1 MEQESFL
8 ADNYGREAAGNGSRI
23 EGVVERI
30 IFHNESNA
38 FTIIEL
44 LSDQDEIIATGK
56 MPPLNVGET
65 IELEGE
71 WTDHPKYGLQFT
83 VTSAIKKAP
92 RSEAAIFAFLS
103 SGAIKGIGEKT
114 AEKLIAAFSN
124 ETLEVMREKPERVAK
139 ISGIGRKRALG
150 FQEAL
155 QKERSYQELSLLL
168 LPYGIG
174 PARIRSIYQE
184 LGNEAEAIIRQ
195 NPYYLAQR
203 VRGIGFETAERLAEA
218 FGIAGDHPLR
228 LRGALQYT
236 LQQSLFQDGH
246 SFVQE
251 KLLLS
256 RLSQRLEVEREK
268 LSAALEELVAE
279 ELLFRFDPEAED
291 LLGEEVEFTGI
302 ASAVSV
308 DPEQAVIALR
318 SVFLLEQDLAKTIRS
333 LADRPAANCEIDPR
347 YGDVLYCERVIAKV
361 AAQTSFELD
370 EDEAFT
376 PGRDQVK
383 ALQMALNAP
392 FSILTGGPGTGKTS
406 TVRLLTKLLLAD
418 GLEVRLAAP
427 TGRAARRMEEVCQ
440 LEATTIHRL
449 LDLQIQ
455 EDYIPAIKEFE
466 KIDADY
472 LIIDECSMIDL
483 FLFYR
488 LLKSVDSSTQI
499 LLIGDADQLP
509 SIGPGQVLRDL
520 IADEKLPLTRLQEIY
535 RQEQD
540 RLIVRN
546 AHHIIRGE
554 SLEFNQSLES
564 DFLFIERESEM
575 AMLTG
580 VLQLCERIL
589 PEDYGIDGIY
599 GAQVVS
605 PIRRGVAGVANLNQ
619 SLQEVVQG
627 MDFPHVAAYGK
638 RFAVK
643 DKVMQMQNDYQLA
656 YYDIRTN
663 ERGEGVMNGEL
674 GVIQEIDLESRSVTV
689 LFEGEHLSSISYEQL
704 DNLDLAY
711 ATTIHKTQGS
721 EYPVVILVLPQ
732 GAPPRFLNR
741 NLLYTAVTRA
751 RQRLFILS
759 RRQTVQ
765 NMIRTEDANRRH
777 SLLSFFLKLT

>member
-1 MEQESFL
+1 M
-8 ADNYGREAAGNGSRI
+8 
-23 EGVVERI
+23 
-30 IFHNESNA
+30 
-38 FTIIEL
+38 
-44 LSDQDEIIATGK
+44 
-56 MPPLNVGET
+56 
-65 IELEGE
+65 
-71 WTDHPKYGLQFT
+71 
-83 VTSAIKKAP
+83 
-92 RSEAAIFAFLS
+92 
-103 SGAIKGIGEKT
+103 
-114 AEKLIAAFSN
+114 
-124 ETLEVMREKPERVAK
+124 
-139 ISGIGRKRALG
+139 
-150 FQEAL
+150 
-155 QKERSYQELSLLL
+155 
-168 LPYGIG
+168 
-174 PARIRSIYQE
+174 
-184 LGNEAEAIIRQ
+184 
-195 NPYYLAQR
+195 
-203 VRGIGFETAERLAEA
+203 
-218 FGIAGDHPLR
+218 
-228 LRGALQYT
+228 
-236 LQQSLFQDGH
+236 
-246 SFVQE
+246 
-251 KLLLS
+251 
-256 RLSQRLEVEREK
+256 
-268 LSAALEELVAE
+268 
-279 ELLFRFDPEAED
+279 
-291 LLGEEVEFTGI
+291 
-302 ASAVSV
+302 
-308 DPEQAVIALR
+308 
-318 SVFLLEQDLAKTIRS
+318 EQDLAKTIRS

-361 AAQTSFELD
+361 AAQTSFKLD

-472 LIIDECSMIDL
+472 LLIDECSLIDL

-732 GAPPRFLNR
+732 WAPPRFLNR

>member
-8 ADNYGREAAGNGSRI
+8 ADDFGKDKAGSESQL
-23 EGVVERI
+23 EGVVERLV
-30 IFHNESNA
+30 FHNESNA

-44 LSDQDEIIATGK
+44 LSDQDEIIVTGK

-65 IELEGE
+65 LQVKGE
-71 WTDHPKYGLQFT
+71 WTDHPKYGLQFAA
-83 VTSAIKKAP
+83 TSVIKQAP
-92 RSEAAIFAFLS
+92 RTQTAIFAFLS

-114 AEKLIAAFSN
+114 AEKLINAFGN
-124 ETLEVMREKPERVAK
+124 ETLEVMREKPERVARL
-139 ISGIGRKRALG
+139 SGIGRKRAKS

-155 QKERSYQELSLLL
+155 QKERSYQELSLFL

-174 PARIRSIYQE
+174 PARIRTIYTE
-184 LGNEAEAIIRQ
+184 LGDSAEAVIRQ

-218 FGIAGDHPLR
+218 FGMSGDHPIR
-228 LRGALQYT
+228 LRGALLYT

-246 SFVQE
+246 SFLKE
-251 KLLLS
+251 KVLL
-256 RLSQRLEVEREK
+256 RNLSQRLEVDSEK
-268 LSAALEELVAE
+268 LRSALGKLVEEELV
-279 ELLFRFDPEAED
+279 LRFDPND
-291 LLGEEVEFTGI
+291 TNLLELEVEFG
-302 ASAVSV
+302 SNLPAVS
-308 DPEQAVIALR
+308 DPEKAVIAML
-318 SVFLLEQDLAKTIRS
+318 SVFMLEQDLTQTVRN
-333 LADRPAANCEIDPR
+333 LAGRPEAQCEIDPR
-347 YGDVLYCERVIAKV
+347 YGDTLYCDRIIAKTAV
-361 AAQTSFELD
+361 QTSFDLD
-370 EDEAFT
+370 NEEIIT
-376 PGRDQVK
+376 PGDDQVK
-383 ALQMALNAP
+383 ALQMALTAP

-406 TVRLLTKLLLAD
+406 TVRLLTQILLAD
-418 GLEVRLAAP
+418 GLEVKLAAP

-440 LEATTIHRL
+440 MEATTIHRL
-449 LDLQIQ
+449 LDLQV
-455 EDYIPAIKEFE
+455 DDNYIPAIKEYE
-466 KIDADY
+466 KIDTDY
-472 LIIDECSMIDL
+472 LIVDECSMIDL

-488 LLKSVDSSTQI
+488 LLKSVDSSTQV

-520 IADEKLPLTRLQEIY
+520 LADDSVPMTCLQEIY
-535 RQEQD
+535 RQEKD

-554 SLEFNQSLES
+554 DLELNQSLES
-564 DFLFIERESEM
+564 DFLFIERDSEA

-589 PEDYGIDGIY
+589 PEKYDIDGIY

-605 PIRRGVAGVANLNQ
+605 PIRRGVAGVENLNQ

-627 MDFPHVAAYGK
+627 MDFPHVAAYGR
-638 RFAVK
+638 RFAVR
-643 DKVMQMQNDYQLA
+643 DKVMQLQNDYQLA
-656 YYDIRTN
+656 YYDIRSN

-689 LFEGEHLSSISYEQL
+689 LFEGEHLAAISYDQL

-721 EYPVVILVLPQ
+721 EYPVVILLLPQ

-759 RRQTVQ
+759 RRQTLR

-777 SLLSFFLKLT
+777 SLLSYFLKLN

>member
-8 ADNYGREAAGNGSRI
+8 TDDFGQEAVDTDDQL

-44 LSDQDEIIATGK
+44 LSDQDEVIVTGK

-65 IELEGE
+65 LRVQGE
-71 WTDHPKYGLQFT
+71 WSDHPKYGLQFT
-83 VTSAIKKAP
+83 ARSVLKQAP
-92 RSEAAIFAFLS
+92 RSEAAIYAFLS

-114 AEKLIAAFSN
+114 AEKLIDAFGS
-124 ETLEVMREKPERVAK
+124 ETLEIMREKPERVAR
-139 ISGIGRKRALG
+139 ISGIGKKRAKN

-174 PARIRSIYQE
+174 PSRIRTIYKE
-184 LGNEAEAIIRQ
+184 LGDSAEAVIRQ

-218 FGIAGDHPLR
+218 FGMSGDHPVR
-228 LRGALQYT
+228 LRGSLLYT

-246 SFVQE
+246 SFLKE
-251 KLLLS
+251 KNLLQNLA
-256 RLSQRLEVEREK
+256 RRLEVDEAK
-268 LSAALEELVAE
+268 LHAALDKLVEEEMVV
-279 ELLFRFDPEAED
+279 RFDPDNPD
-291 LLGEEVEFTGI
+291 LLKLEVEFGSNLP
-302 ASAVSV
+302 AEL
-308 DPEQAVIALR
+308 DPEKAVIAMR
-318 SVFLLEQDLAKTIRS
+318 SVFMLEQDLTRTVRV
-333 LADRPAANCEIDPR
+333 LAGRPEAQCEIDPR
-347 YGDVLYCERVIAKV
+347 YGDTVYCDRVISKA
-361 AAQTSFELD
+361 AAQTSFRIDSE
-370 EDEAFT
+370 EIIT
-376 PGRDQVK
+376 PGKDQIK
-383 ALQMALNAP
+383 ALQMALTAP

-406 TVRLLTKLLLAD
+406 TVRLLTRILLAD
-418 GLEVRLAAP
+418 GLEVKLAAP

-440 LEATTIHRL
+440 MEATTIHRL
-449 LDLQIQ
+449 LDLQL
-455 EDYIPAIKEFE
+455 DDNYIPGIKEYE

-520 IADEKLPLTRLQEIY
+520 LADNSLQMTRLEEIY
-535 RQEQD
+535 RQEKD

-554 SLEFNQSLES
+554 DLELKQSLES
-564 DFLFIERESEM
+564 DFLFIERDSEA

-605 PIRRGVAGVANLNQ
+605 PIRRGIAGVENLNQ

-627 MDFPHVAAYGK
+627 MNFPHVAAYGK
-638 RFAVK
+638 RFAVN
-643 DKVMQMQNDYQLA
+643 DKVMQLQNDYQLA
-656 YYDIRTN
+656 YYDVRTN

-674 GVIQEIDLESRSVTV
+674 GVVQEIDLESRSLVV
-689 LFEGEHLSSISYEQL
+689 LFEGEHLASISYDQL

-759 RRQTVQ
+759 RRQTLR

-777 SLLSFFLKLT
+777 SLLSYFLKLS